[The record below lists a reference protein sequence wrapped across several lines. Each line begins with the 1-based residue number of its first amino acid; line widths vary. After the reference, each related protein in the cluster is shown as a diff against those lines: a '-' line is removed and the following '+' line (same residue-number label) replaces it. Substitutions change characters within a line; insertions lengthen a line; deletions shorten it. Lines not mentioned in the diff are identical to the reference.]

1 MFPFAMLCKSYS
13 GDFEYAKRMVKSF
26 NEFNTDEITL
36 FIVVPELDLDLFES
50 LDGAQVEVLSEGL
63 LAQYLVDH
71 EVHGIRPGYI
81 NQEIIKLSFWELE
94 FAENYF
100 CVDSDAE
107 FIRRF
112 SIADFMF
119 DPETPYSVLV
129 QDLELQV
136 EPEYH
141 KQYWISRES
150 ELRSIAEIVGLDPRV
165 ILTCHGHTVFSS
177 KVLRSFVRDFLQPR
191 DWSYADALE
200 FSPYEFTWYN
210 MWLQKSGTVGVH
222 PREPWMKVFH
232 NQSQH
237 IEYLL
242 RGIEV
247 EDISRGYLGIVVNSN
262 YSRRVGLVDAQISPA
277 EAFARYLSF
286 RQIFSAL
293 WGKLFAAIPM
303 KFNPRKNI

>member
-1 MFPFAMLCKSYS
+1 MLPFAMLCKSYS
-13 GDFEYAKRMVKSF
+13 GDFEYARRMVKSF

-63 LAQYLVDH
+63 LAHYLVDH

-94 FAENYF
+94 LAENYF

-112 SIADFMF
+112 SITDFMF

-129 QDLELQV
+129 QDLELKV
-136 EPEYH
+136 EPEYYA
-141 KQYWISRES
+141 QYWISRES
-150 ELRSIAEIVGLDPRV
+150 ELQSIAEVMGLDSRV

-210 MWLQKSGTVGVH
+210 MWLQKSGTVGIH
-222 PREPWMKVFH
+222 PREPWVKVFH

-242 RGIEV
+242 RRIEV
-247 EDISRGYLGIVVNSN
+247 GDIARGYLGIVVNSN
-262 YSRRVGLVDAQISPA
+262 YSRSLGLVDAQISPT
-277 EAFARYLSF
+277 EAFAKYLSF
-286 RQIFSAL
+286 RQVFSVL
-293 WGKLFAAIPM
+293 WGKLFAAVPL
-303 KFNPRKNI
+303 KFSSGKNI